1 MSEARAND
9 GWAPYVACWGTQN
22 NPRCVCVC
30 VCRLFGTKCDKCGDS
45 FHKNDYVMRAKTK
58 IYHVHC
64 FKCSVCSRKLL
75 IGKCTRAVFGTR
87 RN

>member
-1 MSEARAND
+1 MAAPSPVLGSSEQPIDMIDLRF
-9 GWAPYVACWGTQN
+9 
-22 NPRCVCVC
+22 
-30 VCRLFGTKCDKCGDS
+30 CRLFGTKCDKCGDS

-75 IGKCTRAVFGTR
+75 IGKCCR
-87 RN
+87 